1 MQFLKFVSLFTK
13 NNFLQLRRKWRSL
26 PLLFVFPILLI
37 GLVAYILVT
46 FISSLEE
53 EPLQIG
59 LVDLDQSR
67 ETDMIIQ
74 LLEDSTQ
81 LGDFLHME
89 RVSETVAKEMI
100 EEDEIVSYI
109 LFPEEFTSKLYNGDS
124 VVVTIVGNPNR
135 EMESYL
141 IKELVNS
148 AARHISSS
156 QANIL
161 TINHFARE
169 LNLSAESR
177 NQIVLEQFNEFL
189 LYAISKDNVLDQHVL
204 SNNATSS
211 PKQYFGLAAAF
222 FLYTIWIFTI
232 YQLLYKE
239 QSKEIKTRMMLYGV
253 TDLQQITARILIT
266 LIISIL
272 IGMLLFTGIVQA
284 LDINLQGDNYARLL
298 ILLALHSV
306 IFLFVLS
313 VIETVI
319 SSKKLSLL
327 VQLILTGTLMLA
339 SGSFIPE
346 IYLPLYLQDYL
357 EYVFSFQVFHWLE
370 EILLNGRVY
379 VDYIPLLLSTGIG
392 LFLTVSLAFLKERL
406 KT

>member
-169 LNLSAESR
+169 LDLSAESR

>member
-46 FISSLEE
+46 FISNLEE

-59 LVDLDQSR
+59 LVDLDQSS

-109 LFPEEFTSKLYNGDS
+109 LFPEEFTSKLLNGDS

-189 LYAISKDNVLDQHVL
+189 LYAISKDNVLDQHAL

-306 IFLFVLS
+306 IFLFILS

-357 EYVFSFQVFHWLE
+357 AYVFSFQVFHWLE

-392 LFLTVSLAFLKERL
+392 LFLTVSLALLKERL